1 MSENGNKGGSWL
13 MAAVLSV
20 LIAALA
26 IWTLMLAEW
35 REPVQKAYIDPE
47 LSQSLVRGSIVDRN
61 GDYLALQAP
70 VFGFFIHL
78 SDASAGEAASS
89 ISAYTSENAISIE
102 EKIENGAQFIP
113 LGRILSSDEIIE
125 AEERIRELGLLDDIE
140 PGSIE
145 MRLEPSPASHAIV
158 SGMERLYD
166 DALSPR
172 PTPSDPIAEGSTI
185 RLSIDMDLQK
195 ALEETS
201 PSTAAIISFSWRCGG
216 RNTIPGRS
224 PLVRATTNIAMNS
237 AAAPGWR
244 RLCGRRGNAARKSVS
259 ICAAARPGTT
269 VKSLRTNR
277 LPSIRL
283 PKQGRMTGDR
293 STRVRTLTPGRI
305 CSRRNTGG
313 LRRNCRLTDFIW
325 ILPPR
330 CCSVRIPATRT
341 PRT

>member
-26 IWTLMLAEW
+26 LWILMLAEW
-35 REPVQKAYIDPE
+35 REPVQKAYIDPV

-102 EKIENGAQFIP
+102 EKIEQGAQFIP
-113 LGRILSSDEIIE
+113 LGRILSSDEIME

-158 SGMERLYD
+158 SGMERLFD

-172 PTPSDPIAEGSTI
+172 PTPTDPIAEGRTI

-201 PSTAAIISFSWRCGG
+201 PSTAAIISADGEVLAFRGTPDDAMLESMVLSIGDEEYGWQGKYDWYSAPFIVYH
-216 RNTIPGRS
+216 IPLQS
-224 PLVRATTNIAMNS
+224 S
-237 AAAPGWR
+237 D
-244 RLCGRRGNAARKSVS
+244 S
-259 ICAAARPGTT
+259 
-269 VKSLRTNR
+269 
-277 LPSIRL
+277 
-283 PKQGRMTGDR
+283 
-293 STRVRTLTPGRI
+293 
-305 CSRRNTGG
+305 
-313 LRRNCRLTDFIW
+313 
-325 ILPPR
+325 
-330 CCSVRIPATRT
+330 
-341 PRT
+341 